1 MIGGAAVDGAG
12 VSVVLIISVV
22 VSSSGIIV
30 VKGAE

>member
-1 MIGGAAVDGAG
+1 MIGGAAVDGAD
-12 VSVVLIISVV
+12 VSAVLIISVV